1 MQLQKAA
8 EERLQREKL
17 DEEFARSFQDYSAPS
32 AMNPPANPTASAF
45 SRLSGVPRQPS
56 MTSSQ
61 SQAGQSPSRALPWS
75 TPSSGSFGVV
85 AAKSERRSMTSEA
98 KNASTPSWPFG
109 TVPVKSEPRFMT
121 SDVKHEGSSGSQTGF
136 GAYAFMQNN
145 NASPFKTEP
154 SPRPMPGTFRD
165 DSSTQSD
172 SDIEIIPPSAFYDN
186 GRHTRT
192 PAKNQNWGSSLNAYG
207 TQQPKVEPPS
217 FSPEAQT
224 AGNAALGRMGQSA
237 SNDALQM
244 AMYGN
249 QQVPNWMNSAGPS
262 SAPTLNPFGSGSQS
276 LMTSATGS
284 AGGYVYPSAYN
295 GINNATG
302 DMSAYGGSMQNGLG
316 YALNTLPGT
325 VSGFG
330 MNQSGFPQSFG
341 GSPQASSSD
350 ELGDIIRR
358 AGNNYNEISDYL
370 KLDGRMADQLD
381 YIMNDPRKTN
391 QEIKDLLENIRPDVE
406 LPPEDREGTPEGLV
420 YPLVGLRLLQYL

>member
-1 MQLQKAA
+1 
-8 EERLQREKL
+8 
-17 DEEFARSFQDYSAPS
+17 
-32 AMNPPANPTASAF
+32 
-45 SRLSGVPRQPS
+45 
-56 MTSSQ
+56 MTS
-61 SQAGQSPSRALPWS
+61 G
-75 TPSSGSFGVV
+75 
-85 AAKSERRSMTSEA
+85 
-98 KNASTPSWPFG
+98 
-109 TVPVKSEPRFMT
+109 
-121 SDVKHEGSSGSQTGF
+121 VKHEGSSSSQTGF

-145 NASPFKTEP
+145 NASPFKTE
-154 SPRPMPGTFRD
+154 SSSRPMPGTFRD

-172 SDIEIIPPSAFYDN
+172 SDIEIIPPSAFHDN

-207 TQQPKVEPPS
+207 TQQPKVERLS

-224 AGNAALGRMGQSA
+224 AGNAALCQMGQSA

-244 AMYGN
+244 AMYGI

-262 SAPTLNPFGSGSQS
+262 SGPTLNPFGSGPQS

-284 AGGYVYPSAYN
+284 AGGYVYPSVYN

-302 DMSAYGGSMQNGLG
+302 GMSAYGGSMQNGLG
-316 YALNTLPGT
+316 YALNTLPGS
-325 VSGFG
+325 VAGFG
-330 MNQSGFPQSFG
+330 MNQPGFSQSFG
-341 GSPQASSSD
+341 SSPQASSSD

-370 KLDGRMADQLD
+370 KLDGRVADQLD

-420 YPLVGLRLLQYL
+420 YPLVSLRPLQ